1 MRMMRQEEYNRTGS
15 GFMGRCRQVAVAM
28 AAVGLLS
35 ALSGVARADEPLHL
49 RLGWAVVPAQLTSV
63 LFAKPELLKHYGKSY
78 TAEAVHFRGSSP
90 QITALAAGELDLA
103 ALAYSSFGLA
113 IQNAH
118 MDDIRVVSDLYQDA
132 IPGYYSNQNM
142 VLTDSPIKKIEDLKG
157 TVVATNGIG
166 GALDIAA
173 QVMMSRH
180 GLEPKRDYQII
191 EIEFPNMIPA
201 LEQKKVDL
209 VEIGTPYSI
218 VAAKEGKARS
228 LFDVGQAMGPTQL
241 TLWAA
246 RAPFIAAHRAALVDF
261 FEDVQTMLHWYL
273 DPKNRAEGI
282 KIVAAFT
289 KEPEADFA
297 DWLFTK
303 NDYYRDPD
311 ARPNLTALQANLK
324 TQKQLGLLTAD
335 IDVGKYTDL
344 SLVDEAA
351 KRRH

>member
-1 MRMMRQEEYNRTGS
+1 MVGRS
-15 GFMGRCRQVAVAM
+15 GLVLALI
-28 AAVGLLS
+28 LL
-35 ALSGVARADEPLHL
+35 ALGAIAPGAHADEPLKL

-63 LFAKPELLKHYGKSY
+63 LFEKKDLLKHYGKSY
-78 TAEAVHFRGSSP
+78 TVETVHFRGSSP

-118 MDDIRVVSDLYQDA
+118 MEDIRVVSDLYQDA

-142 VLTDSPIKKIEDLKG
+142 VRFDSDIKKVEDLKG
-157 TVVATNGIG
+157 KIVATNGIG

-173 QVMMSRH
+173 QVYMRGH

-191 EIEFPNMIPA
+191 EIEFPNMVSA
-201 LEQKKVDL
+201 LEQKKVDMI
-209 VEIGTPYSI
+209 EIGTPYSV
-218 VAAKEGKARS
+218 VAARDKKART

-246 RAPFIAAHRAALVDF
+246 RTPFIAAHRAALVDF

-273 DPKNRAEGI
+273 DPKNRDEGI
-282 KIVAAFT
+282 RIVSGFT
-289 KEPEADFA
+289 KQPPEDFA

-311 ARPNLTALQANLK
+311 AKPNMKALQSNLK
-324 TQKQLGLLTAD
+324 TQKELGLLNVD
-335 IDVGKYTDL
+335 IDVEKYADL
-344 SLVDEAA
+344 SLVNEAA
-351 KRRH
+351 QRRK

>member
-1 MRMMRQEEYNRTGS
+1 MSRFGGPWLALFS
-15 GFMGRCRQVAVAM
+15 LALFA
-28 AAVGLLS
+28 S
-35 ALSGVARADEPLHL
+35 ATVARADEPLKL
-49 RLGWAVVPAQLTSV
+49 RVGWAVIPAQLTAV
-63 LFAKPELLKHYGKSY
+63 LFQKPDVLKHYGKSY
-78 TAEAVHFRGSSP
+78 TVETVHFRGSTP
-90 QITALAAGELDLA
+90 QITGLAAGELDLA
-103 ALAYSSFGLA
+103 ALAFSSFALA

-118 MDDIRVVSDLYQDA
+118 MTDIRAVSDLYQDA

-142 VLTDSPIKKIEDLKG
+142 VRPDGEIKRVEDLKG
-157 TVVATNGIG
+157 KVVATNAIG

-173 QVMMSRH
+173 QVYMRGH

-191 EIEFPNMIPA
+191 EIEFPNMVAA
-201 LEQKKVDL
+201 LEQKKVDMI
-209 VEIGTPYSI
+209 EIGTPFSI
-218 VAAKEGKARS
+218 VAQKQGKART

-282 KIVAAFT
+282 RIVAGFT
-289 KEPEADFA
+289 KSPEADFA

-311 ARPNLTALQANLK
+311 ARPNLAALQSNIK
-324 TQKQLGLLTAD
+324 TQKDLGLLNID
-335 IDVGKYTDL
+335 IDVAQYADL

-351 KRRH
+351 KRHR

>member
-1 MRMMRQEEYNRTGS
+1 MV
-15 GFMGRCRQVAVAM
+15 GRRGLIPALIALALGI
-28 AAVGLLS
+28 AAET
-35 ALSGVARADEPLHL
+35 RADEPLKL
-49 RLGWAVVPAQLTSV
+49 RVGWAVVPAQLTSV
-63 LFAKPELLKHYGKSY
+63 LFEKKDLLKHYGKSY
-78 TAEAVHFRGSSP
+78 TVEAVHFRGSAP

-118 MDDIRVVSDLYQDA
+118 MADIRVVSDLYQDA

-142 VLTDSPIKKIEDLKG
+142 VRVDSEIKKIEDLKG
-157 TVVATNGIG
+157 KIVATNGIG

-173 QVMMSRH
+173 QVMLRRH

-191 EIEFPNMIPA
+191 EVEFPNMVSA

-209 VEIGTPYSI
+209 IEIGTPYSV
-218 VAAKEGKARS
+218 VAARDGKARP
-228 LFDVGQAMGPTQL
+228 LFDVGDAMGPTQL

-273 DPKNRAEGI
+273 DPKNREEGI
-282 KIVAAFT
+282 RIVSAFT
-289 KEPEADFA
+289 KQPPADFA

-311 ARPNLTALQANLK
+311 ARPNMKALQNNLK
-324 TQKQLGLLTAD
+324 TQKELGLLNID
-335 IDVGKYTDL
+335 IDVEKYADL

-351 KRRH
+351 ARRSR

>member
-1 MRMMRQEEYNRTGS
+1 MVGRS
-15 GFMGRCRQVAVAM
+15 GLVLALIALVFGHVA
-28 AAVGLLS
+28 G
-35 ALSGVARADEPLHL
+35 ARADEPLKL

-63 LFAKPELLKHYGKSY
+63 LFEKKDLLKHYGKSY
-78 TAEAVHFRGSSP
+78 TVDTVHFRGSTP

-118 MDDIRVVSDLYQDA
+118 MEDIRVVSDLYQDA

-142 VLTDSPIKKIEDLKG
+142 VLPGSGITKIEDLKG
-157 TVVATNGIG
+157 KVIATNAIG

-173 QVMMSRH
+173 DVMLRRH
-180 GLEPKRDYQII
+180 GLEPKRDYQVI
-191 EIEFPNMIPA
+191 EIEFPNMVAA
-201 LEQKKVDL
+201 LEQQKVAMI
-209 VEIGTPYSI
+209 EIGTPYSI
-218 VAAKEGKARS
+218 VAAKQGKAKT

-273 DPKNRAEGI
+273 DPKNRDEGI
-282 KIVAAFT
+282 RIVSGFT
-289 KEPEADFA
+289 KQPPEDFA

-311 ARPNLTALQANLK
+311 ARPNMKALQSNLK
-324 TQKQLGLLTAD
+324 TQKELGLLNID
-335 IDVGKYTDL
+335 IDVEKYADL
-344 SLVDEAA
+344 SLVNEAA
-351 KRRH
+351 QRRK

>member
-1 MRMMRQEEYNRTGS
+1 MIRVG
-15 GFMGRCRQVAVAM
+15 GVAFALAM
-28 AAVGLLS
+28 ASLFS
-35 ALSGVARADEPLHL
+35 ATAQVVRADEPVHL

-63 LFAKPELLKHYGKSY
+63 LFAKPELLKHNGKSY

-118 MDDIRVVSDLYQDA
+118 MDDVRVVSDLYQDA

-142 VLTDSPIKKIEDLKG
+142 VRVDSPIKTVEDLKG
-157 TVVATNGIG
+157 TVIATNGIG

-173 QVMMSRH
+173 QVMLSRH
-180 GLEPKRDYQII
+180 GLQPKRDYQIF

-201 LEQKKVDL
+201 LEQKKVDM
-209 VEIGTPYSI
+209 VEIGTPFSI
-218 VAAKEGKARS
+218 VAAKEGKART

-246 RAPFIAAHRAALVDF
+246 RVPFIAAHRAALVDF

-282 KIVAAFT
+282 RIVAGVT
-289 KEPEADFA
+289 KAPESDFA

-311 ARPNLTALQANLK
+311 ARPNLIALQANLK
-324 TQKQLGLLTAD
+324 TQKELGLLNID
-335 IDVGKYTDL
+335 IDVGKYADL
-344 SLVDEAA
+344 TLVDEAA